1 VTVEH
6 DLGAR
11 HLRRSYHH
19 RPVGD
24 DAQLLARLRA
34 GDEAAF
40 VTLVDQYHASMVRLA
55 STFVPNRAVA
65 EEVVQDAW
73 VGVLRGL
80 ETFEGRATLRT
91 WLFRILVNRARSTGV
106 REHRSVPTSLEEP
119 AVDPRRFA
127 SDGHW
132 VEPPVPWTEEVEN
145 RLAAADTVDRIRTI
159 VEELPGLQ
167 RQVITL
173 RDMEGLPAAEVCD
186 ILGISEGNQRVLLHR
201 ARSHVRRILA
211 EELGKD

>member
-1 VTVEH
+1 M
-6 DLGAR
+6 
-11 HLRRSYHH
+11 
-19 RPVGD
+19 GD
-24 DAQLLARLRA
+24 DVELLGRLRA

-40 VTLVDQYHASMVRLA
+40 VALVEQYHTSMVRLA

-73 VGVLRGL
+73 LGVLRGL
-80 ETFEGRATLRT
+80 DAFEGRASLRT

-106 REHRSVPTSLEEP
+106 REHRSIPTPMDDP
-119 AVDPRRFA
+119 AVDPSRFA

-145 RLAAADTVDRIRTI
+145 RLAAVDTVDRIRSL
-159 VEELPGLQ
+159 VEELPALQ

-173 RDMEGLPAAEVCD
+173 RDMEGLSAGEVCE
-186 ILGISEGNQRVLLHR
+186 LLQISEGNQRVLLHR
-201 ARSHVRRILA
+201 ARARIRRILA
-211 EELGKD
+211 RELGKD

>member
-1 VTVEH
+1 M
-6 DLGAR
+6 
-11 HLRRSYHH
+11 
-19 RPVGD
+19 GD
-24 DAQLLARLRA
+24 EAELLARLRA

-40 VTLVDQYHASMVRLA
+40 VVLVDRYHTSMVRLA

-65 EEVVQDAW
+65 EEVVQDTW
-73 VGVLRGL
+73 LGVLRGL
-80 ETFEGRATLRT
+80 EMFEGRASLRT

-106 REHRSVPTSLEEP
+106 REHRSIPALLDEP

-132 VEPPVPWTEEVEN
+132 VEPPAPWTEEVEN
-145 RLAAADTVDRIRTI
+145 RLAAADTVERIRRL
-159 VEELPGLQ
+159 VEELPALQ

-173 RDMEGLPAAEVCD
+173 RDMEGLGAGEVCD
-186 ILGISEGNQRVLLHR
+186 ILQISEGNQRVLLHR
-201 ARSHVRRILA
+201 ARSRVRRILA